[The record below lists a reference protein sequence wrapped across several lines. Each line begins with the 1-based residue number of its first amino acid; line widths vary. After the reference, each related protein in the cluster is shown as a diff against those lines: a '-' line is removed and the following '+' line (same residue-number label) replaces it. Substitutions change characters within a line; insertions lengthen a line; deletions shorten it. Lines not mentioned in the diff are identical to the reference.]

1 MTYLAGV
8 GVVGVGLAG
17 AVLVARL
24 VSRVRLDSDCCL
36 ANTASVI
43 LVIKKIAV
51 KTAVKRVKKLAE
63 PDAPNTV
70 AEPLHQM
77 TRRHRHLCHVEP
89 KSDQSLK
96 WRQ

>member
-70 AEPLHQM
+70 AEPPAPNEAPASAPLP
-77 TRRHRHLCHVEP
+77 C
-89 KSDQSLK
+89 
-96 WRQ
+96 